1 MLDYATLLNTAGCT
15 VGPAGTDKKDLL
27 RRLRNFC
34 AARNIIFITPLQ
46 LSSEAKMLLR
56 NGIPEHDFVNQ
67 VAERGFYDGS
77 KSIDQDLDCE
87 LFIHLFSHKRKK
99 YLAVR
104 RGKHRIPGIIPD
116 EDKYFL
122 LKFPGLNIPIL
133 PDVDGEDSSYSKLP
147 KDFDDNG
154 TNILDEVLN

>member
-1 MLDYATLLNTAGCT
+1 MSFSLQ
-15 VGPAGTDKKDLL
+15 
-27 RRLRNFC
+27 RLTSCF
-34 AARNIIFITPLQ
+34 LQ
-46 LSSEAKMLLR
+46 TGGKSSWSLK
-56 NGIPEHDFVNQ
+56 P
-67 VAERGFYDGS
+67 
-77 KSIDQDLDCE
+77 
-87 LFIHLFSHKRKK
+87 FIHLFSHKRKK